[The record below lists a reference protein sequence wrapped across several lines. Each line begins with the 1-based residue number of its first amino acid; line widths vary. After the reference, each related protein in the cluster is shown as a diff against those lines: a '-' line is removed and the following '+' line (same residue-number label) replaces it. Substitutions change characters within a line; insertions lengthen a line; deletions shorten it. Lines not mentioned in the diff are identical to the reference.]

1 MSDLYL
7 VLRRRLEDVTDWVEI
22 GTPTLHNARKALGL
36 SYEAMGRKLNV
47 AAKTW
52 ERWEKAGRV
61 PRHDLHRVADVLDLE
76 IDWPKRTQVSV
87 AEEPRPEEG
96 RLDRLEVAAEKTT
109 ATLEHLEE
117 GIVQILARLDDRAD
131 QTSSG

>member
-1 MSDLYL
+1 MSELYL

-61 PRHDLHRVADVLDLE
+61 PRHELPRVAEMLELE
-76 IDWPKRTQVSV
+76 IEWPVKRTV
-87 AEEPRPEEG
+87 AVDEDQP
-96 RLDRLEVAAEKTT
+96 
-109 ATLEHLEE
+109 HLEDLL
-117 GIVQILARLDDRAD
+117 GRAIELLEELVA
-131 QTSSG
+131 QQQERPGVSSERRG